1 MKNHEFKSNKGL
13 DSLTE
18 FDIRTFDNAA
28 GGKAVFDSS
37 LLSILISNPEGEII
51 KANNAATRL
60 FGYSFE
66 ELYSLGRNDLMHT
79 NAAVMGVILNEI
91 KESGFSKGE
100 MTGVKKNG
108 DHFLMEYSAALL
120 NNLNGTAFCYTM
132 INDISERKRI
142 EAEIEQSNERFELIG
157 KASNDAMWEFNIE
170 KNSLWANLTHQQL
183 YGLTLADPVPDN
195 EEWQSRLHPSERE
208 MVTKSFCDAKESET
222 NIWFA
227 EYRFNAGDKGW
238 LNIYSKIYIEKD
250 QHRKVK
256 RMIGSMMDITY
267 RKSEE
272 EQLKLLESVI
282 TNTKDAV
289 LITAAEPFAKPGP
302 KIVFVNKAF
311 REMTGYTSDE
321 VIGQTPWMLQGPKT
335 DRAELDRLSESLSKW
350 ESCEI
355 TVINYK
361 KNGEEFWSNF
371 SISPVADKNGWYTH
385 WISIQRDVTQSKL
398 SELRLIELN
407 ENLQKQAKELAAS
420 NLELEHFAYVASHDL
435 QEPLRMVTSFLSLLE
450 KKYKDAID
458 DRGKKYIFFA
468 VDGAKRMQQI
478 ILDLLEFSRIGR
490 TDEKKREI
498 DLNELVVEIKLLL
511 QRKIEEKNAVI
522 LVQPLPV
529 INTYKSPIW
538 QVFQNLIGNA
548 LKYSREG
555 IPVEI
560 EITAKEFPGYWQF
573 AISDNGIG
581 ISSEYFNKIFIIF
594 QRLHNRDAFPGT
606 GIGLAI
612 TRKVIEKLGGQ
623 IWVESTVG
631 KGSTF
636 YFTILK
642 VNH

>member
-1 MKNHEFKSNKGL
+1 MKNFKIAANTGLFNLNEFNILAFSGTAGGNP
-13 DSLTE
+13 
-18 FDIRTFDNAA
+18 IFDN
-28 GGKAVFDSS
+28 S
-37 LLSILISNPEGEII
+37 LMSIIISNSNGEIV
-51 KANNAATRL
+51 KANKAASIL
-60 FGYSFE
+60 FGYTPE
-66 ELYSLGRNDLMHT
+66 EFYKMSPKSLIVSKN
-79 NAAVMGVILNEI
+79 NEI
-91 KESGFSKGE
+91 CSIEKTKSQTGYSKGE
-100 MTGVKKNG
+100 AIGERKNG
-108 DHFLMEYSAALL
+108 DHFLMEYSAAILHD
-120 NNLNGTAFCYTM
+120 LNGGEFCYTM
-132 INDISERKRI
+132 INDHSERKKN
-142 EAEIEQSNERFELIG
+142 EDEIKRFDLIG
-157 KASNDAMWEFNIE
+157 KASNDAVWEFNIE

-183 YGLTLADPVPDN
+183 YGLTMEDPVPNND
-195 EEWQSRLHPSERE
+195 EWQNRLHPSERQS
-208 MVTKSFCDAKESET
+208 VTKSFFEAKDSDT
-222 NIWFA
+222 SIWFA

-238 LNIYSKIYIEKD
+238 LNIYSKIYIERD
-250 QHRKVK
+250 QHGKVK
-256 RMIGSMMDITY
+256 RMIGSMMDITH

-272 EQLKLLESVI
+272 EHLKLLESVI

-289 LITAAEPFAKPGP
+289 LITAAEPLVKPGP

-311 REMTGYTSDE
+311 TEMTGYTSDE
-321 VIGQTPWMLQGPKT
+321 VIGQTPRMLQGPKT
-335 DRAELDRLSESLSKW
+335 DRAELDRLSESLSRW

-361 KNGEEFWSNF
+361 KNGEEFWSNI
-371 SISPVADKNGWYTH
+371 SISPVADKNGWNTH
-385 WISIQRDVTQSKL
+385 WIAIQRDVTQSKL
-398 SELRLIELN
+398 LEMRLIELN
-407 ENLQKQAKELAAS
+407 ENLQRQAKELAAS

-450 KKYKDAID
+450 KKYKDVVD
-458 DRGKKYIFFA
+458 DRGRKYIFFA

-490 TDEKKREI
+490 TDEKKCEI
-498 DLNELVVEIKLLL
+498 DLNELIIEIKLLL
-511 QRKIEEKNAVI
+511 QRKIDEKNAVI
-522 LVQPLPV
+522 LVQSLPV

-555 IPVEI
+555 VPVEI
-560 EITAKEFPGYWQF
+560 EIKVKEFPGCWQF

-623 IWVESTVG
+623 IWIESTLG

-636 YFTILK
+636 YFTLLK
-642 VNH
+642 VNN